1 MRHRGGEPPVTERG
15 NEDGAADSEVM
26 PLVGLNVVV
35 PDDGYYAWQLATIV
49 ARLHE
54 LRRKR
59 RARYRLAAS

>member
-1 MRHRGGEPPVTERG
+1 MLHRRGEPPPIERRG
-15 NEDGAADSEVM
+15 EDGAADSVVT

-35 PDDGYYAWQLATIV
+35 PDDGYYAWQIATIV

-59 RARYRLAAS
+59 RTRYRLAAS

>member
-1 MRHRGGEPPVTERG
+1 MRHRGGEPLSIERG
-15 NEDGAADSEVM
+15 NEDGAAM

-35 PDDGYYAWQLATIV
+35 PDDGYYAWQLAMIV

-59 RARYRLAAS
+59 RARYRLASS